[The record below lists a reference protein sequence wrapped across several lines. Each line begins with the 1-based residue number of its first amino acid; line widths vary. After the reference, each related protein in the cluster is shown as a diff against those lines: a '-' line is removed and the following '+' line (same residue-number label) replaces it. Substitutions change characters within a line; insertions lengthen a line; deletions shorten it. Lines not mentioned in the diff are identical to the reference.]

1 VSHALTR
8 AVARVLPASRD
19 RDAYLALLQ
28 ARLRGLGAV
37 AEGRGQWPGAS
48 RQERALARRVLRKLE
63 GAWDDGDENL
73 VRGFLDKWLGPAEE
87 PAVAAARSLLSA
99 AAALAPI
106 RSRPGTLYFLLWEM
120 ESMLTSS
127 GEIARIPAQSG
138 VDRSD
143 PGGC

>member
-1 VSHALTR
+1 MSHALTR

-37 AEGRGQWPGAS
+37 AKGRGQWPRAS

-87 PAVAAARSLLSA
+87 PAIAAARSLLSA

-106 RSRPGTLYFLLWEM
+106 RSRPGTLFFLLWEM
-120 ESMLTSS
+120 ESMLTSP

-138 VDRSD
+138 VNRSD

>member
-1 VSHALTR
+1 M
-8 AVARVLPASRD
+8 SRD
-19 RDAYLALLQ
+19 REAYLALLE
-28 ARLRGLGAV
+28 ARLRGLVAV
-37 AEGRGQWPGAS
+37 AEGRGQWPRVS
-48 RQERALARRVLRKLE
+48 RPERTLARRVLRKLE

-127 GEIARIPAQSG
+127 GEIARIPAQSS
-138 VDRSD
+138 VNRSG

>member
-1 VSHALTR
+1 MSHALTR

-28 ARLRGLGAV
+28 ARLRGLAAV
-37 AEGRGQWPGAS
+37 AKGRGQWPGAS

-63 GAWDDGDENL
+63 GAWNDGDENL
-73 VRGFLDKWLGPAEE
+73 VRGFLDKWLGPSEE
-87 PAVAAARSLLSA
+87 PAVGAARSLLSA
-99 AAALAPI
+99 AAALAAI
-106 RSRPGTLYFLLWEM
+106 RTRPGTLFFLLWEM
-120 ESMLTSS
+120 ESMLTSP

-138 VDRSD
+138 VNRSD